1 MKYGEKNM
9 CVIKAAAKP
18 QKSISSG
25 RARKRQTD
33 GSPHGHG
40 LPTPFFYGDRFS
52 LFPSVSPREER
63 RMQFAPECSGSRLP
77 QEACFRIPENQR
89 GAITQHHN
97 RISGGDRDGKANANS
112 AIKPKTC
119 RYIQEIRRK
128 RLVCQ
133 WGGSIQNRKETA

>member
-1 MKYGEKNM
+1 MRDKSSG
-9 CVIKAAAKP
+9 KAAKIHFLRPCPEKADRRE
-18 QKSISSG
+18 STW
-25 RARKRQTD
+25 AR
-33 GSPHGHG
+33 PAHPI
-40 LPTPFFYGDRFS
+40 LYGDRFS

-119 RYIQEIRRK
+119 RHIQEIRRK